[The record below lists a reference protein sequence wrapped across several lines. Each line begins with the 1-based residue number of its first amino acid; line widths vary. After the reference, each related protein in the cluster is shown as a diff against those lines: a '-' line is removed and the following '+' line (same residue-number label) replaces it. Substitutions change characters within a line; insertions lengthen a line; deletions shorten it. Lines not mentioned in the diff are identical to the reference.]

1 MMRPLL
7 ALVGLVFTSVM
18 AHALPLASSI
28 DDFSGVQGQ
37 NNWQY
42 GFFDQGPDNS
52 LAYTTGAFRQFDT
65 FDLIAGS
72 WRASNAQVEEKN
84 NFYLSLS
91 RTSGHPTGLGVDA
104 QDRIIWAVRRYEI
117 QTTGLV
123 DIAID
128 LGKDNTNPD
137 SGGITG
143 RLFVNGNEIFT
154 QFIGATDAAGVQRSF
169 VIPVS
174 IGDLI
179 DFAIDP
185 LGLATQRDGVYAPRA
200 DGTHYSARIASHVN
214 SVPIAPT
221 GALVA
226 IALVG
231 LVASRRLQKPVP
243 EPKSARPG

>member
-1 MMRPLL
+1 MIRPLL

-37 NNWQY
+37 DSWQY

-52 LAYTTGAFRQFDT
+52 LAYTPGAFRQFDT
-65 FDLIAGS
+65 FDPNAES
-72 WRASNAQVEEKN
+72 WSASNALVDDKN
-84 NFYLSLS
+84 NVYLALS

-104 QDRIIWAVRRYEI
+104 QDSIIWAVRRYLSEAAGDI
-117 QTTGLV
+117 

-143 RLFVNGNEIFT
+143 RLFVNGKEIFT
-154 QFIGATDAAGVQRSF
+154 QFIGATDAAGVQRNF
-169 VIPVS
+169 VIPVA
-174 IGDLI
+174 IGDYI

-200 DGTHYSARIASHVN
+200 DGTHYSARIANHVN

-231 LVASRRLQKPVP
+231 LVASRRLQQLVP
-243 EPKSARPG
+243 GPKVAPPD